1 MAFHTPIA
9 DTVATRA
16 LERSAPRLKGAAT
29 EARRLVLLVE
39 LEQLDTDDLVEL
51 SGFLNALLGIR
62 EDPAVTAEFL
72 RAGVEPEQ
80 AGDLVSRAVSVRTAY
95 AFGDW
100 PPRLEAVAP

>member
-1 MAFHTPIA
+1 MTIHTPIA
-9 DTVATRA
+9 DTVTARA
-16 LERSAPRLKGAAT
+16 LERAAPRPKAAT

-39 LEQLDTDDLVEL
+39 LEHLSTADLVEL
-51 SGFLNALLGIR
+51 SGFLNALLGSR
-62 EDPAVTAEFL
+62 EDPAETAEYL

-100 PPRLEAVAP
+100 PPRLEAVQP

>member
-1 MAFHTPIA
+1 MTTHPPIA

-39 LEQLDTDDLVEL
+39 LEHLGTADLVEL
-51 SGFLNALLGIR
+51 SGFLNALLGSR
-62 EDPAVTAEFL
+62 EDPAVTADFL
-72 RAGVEPEQ
+72 AAGVEPEQ
-80 AGDLVSRAVSVRTAY
+80 AGDLIGRAVSVRTAY

-100 PPRLEAVAP
+100 PPRLEAVQP